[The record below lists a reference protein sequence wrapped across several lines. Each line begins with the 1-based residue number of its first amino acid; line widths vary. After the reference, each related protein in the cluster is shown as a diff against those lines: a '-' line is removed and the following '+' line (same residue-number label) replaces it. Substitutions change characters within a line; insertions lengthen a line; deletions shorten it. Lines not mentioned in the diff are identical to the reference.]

1 MKGSEDSL
9 VTLPE
14 QRGQDMLAYLLAPE
28 MVGAV
33 APRQIAGVEIDP
45 VRVGAPLDAES
56 CRAGSGGRS
65 GRLRSKRS
73 GSIPTVSTSIASW
86 GMTFLTTCDCPPNI
100 TRKCR
105 EWNVLKC
112 RLNI

>member
-56 CRAGSGGRS
+56 SRAGSGGTKWEAA
-65 GRLRSKRS
+65 LQ
-73 GSIPTVSTSIASW
+73 TVEIDPDR
-86 GMTFLTTCDCPPNI
+86 FDVDCELGHDVPHH
-100 TRKCR
+100 
-105 EWNVLKC
+105 L
-112 RLNI
+112 